1 LASRL
6 SGGKLADVDALPKIN
21 LIGKIGAPGALLVE
35 MF

>member
-6 SGGKLADVDALPKIN
+6 SGAKITVVDALPKIN
-21 LIGKIGAPGALLVE
+21 LIGTIGAPGALLVE